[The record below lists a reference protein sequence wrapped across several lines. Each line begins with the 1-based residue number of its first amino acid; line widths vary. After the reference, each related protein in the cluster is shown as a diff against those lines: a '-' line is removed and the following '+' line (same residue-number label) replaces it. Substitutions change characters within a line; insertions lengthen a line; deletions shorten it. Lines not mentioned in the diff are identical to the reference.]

1 MPQTL
6 FNRSLLQVSLS
17 ILFAILFTG
26 AATAQSLTY
35 TVEDVFLDKTASN
48 AVEAKDLAIVEGQRN
63 AFETLAARLLM
74 EVPKSRIDQ
83 MSDLEISTLINDFET
98 NNEKFSTTRYQ
109 ANMTVRFNER
119 AVKRILSGYGKMQV
133 ASEAKDSLLVLPILK
148 ADDGSTLLWSENN
161 DWLKTWQAMPA
172 RSGLVPLAIP
182 VGGTSDRAL
191 VNETLIM
198 TSDKTEVEY
207 LLKKYNA
214 QDVLIPIFSRTKHGG
229 TVELYS
235 YVGNDLALLE
245 TREVAVM
252 DTTSEDIIYRA
263 AVDAVKQYIDDDWK
277 NRQKYS
283 DEFVSNQ
290 AELKIY
296 FDSMRDWIEIQRTL
310 LNLPEVSR
318 MDVKTLKRDFA
329 LVMADL
335 TVPPQTLQGKL
346 PGLGFEMNLSRQA
359 TGYGAASLPPQYEVK
374 KGFTQTGYGDPYYNQ
389 NTDDSVVYDTTV
401 PDAPIVQPMDRLPDQ
416 PSLTQ
421 GTTRVEGSYQYIY
434 RPQQDRNNKR
444 WDNTYERP

>member
-1 MPQTL
+1 
-6 FNRSLLQVSLS
+6 
-17 ILFAILFTG
+17 
-26 AATAQSLTY
+26 
-35 TVEDVFLDKTASN
+35 
-48 AVEAKDLAIVEGQRN
+48 
-63 AFETLAARLLM
+63 
-74 EVPKSRIDQ
+74 
-83 MSDLEISTLINDFET
+83 MSDVEISTLINDFET
-98 NNEKFSTTRYQ
+98 NNEQCSTTRYQ

-207 LLKKYNA
+207 LLKKFNA

-252 DTTSEDIIYRA
+252 DTTSEDIIY
-263 AVDAVKQYIDDDWK
+263 
-277 NRQKYS
+277 
-283 DEFVSNQ
+283 
-290 AELKIY
+290 
-296 FDSMRDWIEIQRTL
+296 
-310 LNLPEVSR
+310 
-318 MDVKTLKRDFA
+318 
-329 LVMADL
+329 
-335 TVPPQTLQGKL
+335 
-346 PGLGFEMNLSRQA
+346 LS
-359 TGYGAASLPPQYEVK
+359 L
-374 KGFTQTGYGDPYYNQ
+374 
-389 NTDDSVVYDTTV
+389 
-401 PDAPIVQPMDRLPDQ
+401 IH
-416 PSLTQ
+416 
-421 GTTRVEGSYQYIY
+421 I
-434 RPQQDRNNKR
+434 
-444 WDNTYERP
+444 